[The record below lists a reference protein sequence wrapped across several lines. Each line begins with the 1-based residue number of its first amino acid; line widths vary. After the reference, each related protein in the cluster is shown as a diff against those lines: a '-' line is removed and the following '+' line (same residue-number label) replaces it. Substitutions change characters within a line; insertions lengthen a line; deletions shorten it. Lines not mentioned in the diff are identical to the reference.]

1 MSPKLFGGTRRSL
14 HGIHVL
20 LIPDLAII
28 HVVLDVLLLYEVLGG
43 GTSQV
48 EVFVCQQLLR
58 AVAVHERLLYYCSLR
73 THSQQRVVVIH
84 VSSRLLDPEGG
95 VGSCEVLHPFRSF
108 HDFVEVLDAYSLVEE
123 AVSPL

>member
-1 MSPKLFGGTRRSL
+1 MY
-14 HGIHVL
+14 GIHVL

-43 GTSQV
+43 GTSQI

-58 AVAVHERLLYYCSLR
+58 TEAVHERLLYYCSLR

-84 VSSRLLDPEGG
+84 LSSWLLNPEGG
-95 VGSCEVLHPFRSF
+95 VGSCKVLHSFRSF
-108 HDFVEVLDAYSLVEE
+108 HDLVEVLDAHSLFEE